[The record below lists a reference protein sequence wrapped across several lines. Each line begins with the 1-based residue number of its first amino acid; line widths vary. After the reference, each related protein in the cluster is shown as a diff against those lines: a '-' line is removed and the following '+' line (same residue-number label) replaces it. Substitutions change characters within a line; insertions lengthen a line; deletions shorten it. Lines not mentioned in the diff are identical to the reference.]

1 MSFLTNLKA
10 VATGSVSADEGRTA
24 AAAGGTA
31 LIGITT
37 DPLYAGLTGLAATC
51 LIKELRTP
59 SNFAGVGGAAILGL
73 TFGPIGG
80 ALATTALLMVNRA
93 MIGMN
98 SPEVEAIVEQMKQDA
113 IAAAKA
119 KASPAPSATVQ

>member
-1 MSFLTNLKA
+1 MSFFTNLKA
-10 VATGSVSADEGRTA
+10 IATGGVSADEGRAA

-119 KASPAPSATVQ
+119 KASPAPSATMQ